1 MPEVVYL
8 RDPVIRE
15 RAGAPG
21 IAREAVAWPPRDS
34 VAVFRTALAFVGVA
48 VADDAFIHPEP
59 GVVAGDHLAS
69 GLVPLAVTVLL
80 ILVAPRLSGL
90 LRGWLAIFAGVLA
103 IVGGVTDGVRPI
115 VVDRVSGDDL
125 TAVLAGV
132 AGIVLVA
139 LGVATLWRTR
149 RTTGPRGRR
158 LLRRAGLG
166 VAILAIA
173 VLVVLPTGIA
183 IMATHKARSPVEAVS
198 LGAPYQPVQLIASDG
213 LRLRAWYVP
222 SRNGAA
228 VIAFPGRAQ
237 PVPHA
242 RMLVRHGYGVLLLDR
257 RGEGA
262 SEGDYNAFGWT
273 GERDLRAA
281 IAYLRRRPDV
291 DPARIGGV
299 GLSVGGELLL
309 QTAAHTNALRAV
321 VSEGAGQRSLAE
333 HLDNPEVG
341 RDQRWLTGMLVQTG
355 AVAVLSNGEP
365 PDGLADLMPRIA
377 PRPVLLIEAAN
388 GNPDEILNEVYAARG
403 GPSTELWKVAEGGH
417 TGALAAT
424 PAAYEQRVV
433 SFLDRALLGEE

>member
-1 MPEVVYL
+1 MPEAVYL

-21 IAREAVAWPPRDS
+21 SPHEAVARPPRDG
-34 VAVFRTALAFVGVA
+34 VTVFRTALAFVALA

-59 GVVAGDHLAS
+59 GVDAGDHLAS

-80 ILVAPRLSGL
+80 ILVAPRVSGL
-90 LRGWLAIFAGVLA
+90 LRGWLAIFVGVLA
-103 IVGGVTDGVRPI
+103 IVGGVTDGVRHV
-115 VVDRVSGDDL
+115 VVDRVSGDDV

-149 RTTGPRGRR
+149 RRTGSRGRR

-183 IMATHKARSPVEAVS
+183 IFATHKARSPVEAVS
-198 LGAPYQPVQLIASDG
+198 LGAPYRSVQLIASDN

-228 VIAFPGRAQ
+228 VIAFPGRSQ

-281 IAYLRRRPDV
+281 LAFLRRQPDV
-291 DPARIGGV
+291 DPARIGGL

-333 HLDNPEVG
+333 HLENPEVG
-341 RDQRWLTGMLVQTG
+341 KVQRWLTGILAQTG
-355 AVAVLSNGEP
+355 AVAVLSNSEP
-365 PDGLADLMPRIA
+365 PDDLADLMPRIA
-377 PRPVLLIEAAN
+377 PRPVLLIEALS
-388 GNPDEILNEVYAARG
+388 GNPDEILNEVYAQRG
-403 GPSTELWKVAEGGH
+403 GASTELWTTAAGGH
-417 TGALAAT
+417 TGAHAAAPT
-424 PAAYEQRVV
+424 EYEQRVMG
-433 SFLDRALLGEE
+433 FFDRALLVEG